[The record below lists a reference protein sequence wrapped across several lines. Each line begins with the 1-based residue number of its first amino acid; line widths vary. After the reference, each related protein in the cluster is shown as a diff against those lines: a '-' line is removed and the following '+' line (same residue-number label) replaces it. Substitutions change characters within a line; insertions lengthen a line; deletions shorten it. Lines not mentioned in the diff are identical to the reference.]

1 MQMKES
7 TPDDI
12 AVLCSHV
19 NVDRNRYRVFFREN
33 DDFRQVAI
41 ETANEGVAAD
51 PIQSESPFRALPAIR
66 SSVPASVR
74 SAAGT
79 TTSTWAGEI
88 ATSLISH
95 PVDARKTSP
104 FSHAH
109 GQRRALRS
117 LWRKADSESTF
128 GREYDNPDRLK
139 HQSVSIFA
147 VAGGTGATTLSAT
160 LARLFSRQQERVA
173 ILDGR
178 RESILPFYFGA
189 KSGVYASQGCVA
201 LQNSQDAAIHI
212 VTADLPYEEPQTRE
226 GVIWESLK
234 RGLEKLHGEVDRVLI
249 DSWSNIRTGELEEFC
264 TAGVCFVVAVPDL
277 SSVFGIQKI
286 GKYLAQVGP
295 SIRPIHILNKFDES
309 QPLHV
314 EVRDWLTKH
323 SIDHNIVTLRQADE
337 VSEAL
342 AEGMTVI
349 DYAPDSGIA
358 EDYFQLG
365 AMIRVMAEA
374 TTPVSGRNL

>member
-1 MQMKES
+1 MKES

-19 NVDRNRYRVFFREN
+19 NVDRNRYRVFSREN
-33 DDFRQVAI
+33 TDFRQVAI
-41 ETANEGVAAD
+41 GATEEGIAAD
-51 PIQSESPFRALPAIR
+51 PVQSEPSLRALPAMR

-74 SAAGT
+74 SSAGT
-79 TTSTWAGEI
+79 TTDTWAGEI

-95 PVDARKTSP
+95 PVDARKTSS
-104 FSHAH
+104 FSHPH

-117 LWRKADSESTF
+117 LWRKADSESAF
-128 GREYDNPDRLK
+128 GRKYDNPDRLK
-139 HQSVSIFA
+139 PQSVSIFA

-189 KSGVYASQGCVA
+189 KTGVYASQGCVA

-212 VTADLPYEEPQTRE
+212 VTADLLHEEVETRE
-226 GVIWESLK
+226 GVVWQSLK
-234 RGLEKLHGEVDRVLI
+234 RGLEKLRGEVDRVLI
-249 DSWSNIRTGELEEFC
+249 DSWPNMCTGELEEFC

-286 GKYLAQVGP
+286 GKYLAQLAP

-309 QPLHV
+309 QPLHI
-314 EVRDWLTKH
+314 EVRDWLAQH
-323 SIDHNIVTLRQADE
+323 SIDHNIVTLRRADE
-337 VSEAL
+337 VGEAL

-374 TTPVSGRNL
+374 TTPVPGRNL